1 MYNKVPLA
9 VDSVGVNSRKIR
21 EINIFQNF
29 GFFYNLVSDIA
40 IMSKLVLLVLG
51 RLLRSSCLVKEHVLI
66 WNKEL
71 EHFLLGISWFELLL
85 DCNNST

>member
-1 MYNKVPLA
+1 MYNKVSLA

-29 GFFYNLVSDIA
+29 GFSYNLVSDVA

-85 DCNNST
+85 DCNNCT